1 VTYFDQNAAP
11 LKDSNGDL
19 ITSPFPANF
28 SSTSQTIKAV
38 LTNNSALG
46 CFDETTI
53 EFIVDDSPSAFSV
66 PAALTTAC
74 DDELNPVNQD
84 GKFAF
89 DTALSYYSR
98 RSNRN
103 EDSYFDQNGT
113 KLDSPLPNPFVT
125 GTQNISVSVENPM
138 QSVLQQQ

>member
-1 VTYFDQNAAP
+1 MLPIANAVTIPRQCDDQDGIVTLTLPLEATLIKANVKVTYFDQNAP

-19 ITSPFPANF
+19 ITSPFPAN

-53 EFIVDDSPSAFSV
+53 EFIVDDSPSAFSFLQ
-66 PAALTTAC
+66 PTTAC

-89 DTALSYYSR
+89 D
-98 RSNRN
+98 
-103 EDSYFDQNGT
+103 
-113 KLDSPLPNPFVT
+113 KH
-125 GTQNISVSVENPM
+125 
-138 QSVLQQQ
+138 

>member
-1 VTYFDQNAAP
+1 MGFNYESV
-11 LKDSNGDL
+11 S
-19 ITSPFPANF
+19 ANF

-66 PAALTTAC
+66 PAALTAC
-74 DDELNPVNQD
+74 DELNPVNQD

-89 DTALSYYSR
+89 DTAS
-98 RSNRN
+98 
-103 EDSYFDQNGT
+103 
-113 KLDSPLPNPFVT
+113 KLLF
-125 GTQNISVSVENPM
+125 
-138 QSVLQQQ
+138 

>member
-1 VTYFDQNAAP
+1 MGFNYESV
-11 LKDSNGDL
+11 S
-19 ITSPFPANF
+19 NF

-53 EFIVDDSPSAFSV
+53 EFIVDDSPSAFPS
-66 PAALTTAC
+66 ALTTAC

-89 DTALSYYSR
+89 DTALI
-98 RSNRN
+98 
-103 EDSYFDQNGT
+103 EATILGGQTGMKISYFDQNGT

-125 GTQNISVSVENPM
+125 GTQNISVSVEN
-138 QSVLQQQ
+138 QKCSLLQQQ

>member
-1 VTYFDQNAAP
+1 MLPIANAVTIPRQCDDNQDGIVTLTLPRSGYFKRPSKCKVTYFDQNAAP
-11 LKDSNGDL
+11 LKDSNGVL

-89 DTALSYYSR
+89 DTALI
-98 RSNRN
+98 
-103 EDSYFDQNGT
+103 
-113 KLDSPLPNPFVT
+113 KLLF
-125 GTQNISVSVENPM
+125 
-138 QSVLQQQ
+138 

>member
-1 VTYFDQNAAP
+1 
-11 LKDSNGDL
+11 
-19 ITSPFPANF
+19 
-28 SSTSQTIKAV
+28 

-89 DTALSYYSR
+89 DTALIEATILG
-98 RSNRN
+98 SNRN
-103 EDSYFDQNGT
+103 EDQLF
-113 KLDSPLPNPFVT
+113 
-125 GTQNISVSVENPM
+125 
-138 QSVLQQQ
+138 

>member
-1 VTYFDQNAAP
+1 VTYFDQNAP

-19 ITSPFPANF
+19 ITSPFPAN

-53 EFIVDDSPSAFSV
+53 EFIVDDSPSAFSFLQ
-66 PAALTTAC
+66 PTTAC

-89 DTALSYYSR
+89 DTALIATILGVKQ
-98 RSNRN
+98 
-103 EDSYFDQNGT
+103 E
-113 KLDSPLPNPFVT
+113 
-125 GTQNISVSVENPM
+125 
-138 QSVLQQQ
+138 